1 MRFYLGTH
9 ETGWLRL
16 GIGPLFISHRRL
28 SRCARL
34 PRAAAGWALD
44 SGGYSELQLHGRWL
58 TNVDQYIAATRR
70 YAQEVGRLEF
80 AFSMDWMCEPATLA
94 RTGLTVKEHQRRTVA
109 NFVELRERA
118 PDLPFVPV
126 LQGWRLMD
134 YERCASLY
142 AAEGIDLSREPRV
155 GVGSICSR
163 QGSREVEDILWALA
177 MRGFALHAFG
187 VKTRGLAGCAE
198 ALASADSTAWS
209 LQARYDPPLPSCQH
223 RRCSSCVRYAV
234 RWRDRLL
241 AQFDLD

>member
-16 GIGPLFISHRRL
+16 GIGPLFVSHRRL
-28 SRCARL
+28 ARCATL

-58 TNVDQYIAATRR
+58 TSVDQYIEATRR
-70 YAQEVGRLEF
+70 YAQEIGRLEF

-109 NFVELRERA
+109 NFVELRQRA
-118 PDLPFVPV
+118 PDLPFAPV
-126 LQGWRLMD
+126 LQGWRLTD
-134 YERCASLY
+134 YERCAALY
-142 AAEGIDLSREPRV
+142 SAEGIDLARESRV

-163 QGSREVEDILWALA
+163 QGSRQVEDILWALA

-198 ALASADSTAWS
+198 VLVSADSTAWS
-209 LQARYDPPLPSCQH
+209 LRARYDAPLPSCQH
-223 RRCSSCVRYAV
+223 QRCSSCVRYAV

-241 AQFDLD
+241 AQFELD